1 MITHFDYFSS
11 RPFKFI
17 SPTSN
22 GSLVSC
28 YDWILSLIFIQ
39 TYFWNRTNFFL
50 NSWSNNFPKSQ
61 VTLGQGNLSKL
72 YLVASSLIVLWY
84 LERKK
89 CSQWQQ
95 IKTWN
100 LERMD
105 PLKWLNSWVPK
116 QTITCFSMLKQ
127 FFGIISIIEWLSL
140 LSRVLFIPSKVGKH
154 SDPLSPDQVKMRDL

>member
-1 MITHFDYFSS
+1 MILPLDLLNLLVLLAMALWSS
-11 RPFKFI
+11 VK
-17 SPTSN
+17 T
-22 GSLVSC
+22 GYLVSF
-28 YDWILSLIFIQ
+28 SFRHIFGIERIF
-39 TYFWNRTNFFL
+39 FWTPGQIIF
-50 NSWSNNFPKSQ
+50 KSQ